1 MARVIAVANQKGGV
15 AKTTTVHALGA
26 AWAALGDRVLLV
38 DLDPQACLTFS
49 LGIDP
54 DTLERSVHDCFVR
67 SVSARDAVTKTG
79 DLVVLPAS
87 IDLAGSEVHLL
98 GRTGRE
104 FALRK
109 VLDPIK
115 DDYDVVLIDC
125 PPSLGV
131 LTITALT
138 AADEVLIPMQ
148 CEALSQRGVSQLIET
163 INDVREFTNPNLRIT
178 GVIATMFDKRTSEGR
193 RVLES
198 VASATGL
205 RVLEPPVPRS
215 VRFAEAPAS
224 GRTIFDSAPKH
235 AGAEA
240 YRQLV
245 KTLRAGASQEVSH
258 EQGA

>member
-1 MARVIAVANQKGGV
+1 MTRVIAVANQKGGV
-15 AKTTTVHALGA
+15 AKTTTTHALGA
-26 AWAALGDRVLLV
+26 AWAASGERVLLV
-38 DLDPQACLTFS
+38 DLDPQACLTYS
-49 LGIDP
+49 LGVDP
-54 DTLERSVHDCFVR
+54 DTLEQTIHDCFVR
-67 SVSARDAVTKTG
+67 SVSASDIVAKAG

-87 IDLAGSEVHLL
+87 IDLAGTEVHLL

-109 VLDPIK
+109 VLEPIR
-115 DDYDVVLIDC
+115 DDFDVILIDC

-163 INDVREFTNPNLRIT
+163 INDVREFTNPSLRIT

-198 VASATGL
+198 VSTSTGL

-215 VRFAEAPAS
+215 VRFAEAPAA
-224 GRTIFDSAPKH
+224 GRTIFDSAPNH
-235 AGAEA
+235 PGAEA

-245 KTLRAGASQEVSH
+245 RTLREGVD

>member
-1 MARVIAVANQKGGV
+1 MPRVIAVANQKGGV
-15 AKTTTVHALGA
+15 AKTTTVHALGT
-26 AWAALGDRVLLV
+26 AWASLGDRVLLV
-38 DLDPQACLTFS
+38 DLDPQASLTFS
-49 LGIDP
+49 LGVDP
-54 DTLERSVHDCFVR
+54 DGLEKSIHDCFVR
-67 SVSARDAVTKTG
+67 SVPPTDVLVKVG
-79 DLVVLPAS
+79 DMVLLPAS

-104 FALRK
+104 YALRK
-109 VLDPIK
+109 VLAPIR

-138 AADEVLIPMQ
+138 AADDVLIPML
-148 CEALSQRGVSQLIET
+148 CDALSQRGVTQLIET
-163 INDVREFTNPNLRIT
+163 IGDVREFTNPSLRVV
-178 GVIATMFDKRTSEGR
+178 GVVATMFDSRTKEGR
-193 RVLES
+193 RVLQD
-198 VASATGL
+198 VANQSGL

-224 GRTIFDSAPKH
+224 GRSIFEYAPRH

-245 KTLRAGASQEVSH
+245 QVLRGDGE
-258 EQGA
+258 

>member
-38 DLDPQACLTFS
+38 DLDPQACLTYS

-54 DTLERSVHDCFVR
+54 DTLEQTVHDCFVR
-67 SVSARDAVTKTG
+67 SVAAADVVTKAG

-109 VLDPIK
+109 VLEPIRA
-115 DDYDVVLIDC
+115 DYDVVLIDC

-148 CEALSQRGVSQLIET
+148 CEALSQRGVAQLIDT
-163 INDVREFTNPNLRIT
+163 INDVREFTNQGLKIT
-178 GVIATMFDKRTSEGR
+178 GIVPTMFDRRTSEGR

-205 RVLEPPVPRS
+205 QVLEPPVPRS

-224 GRTIFDSAPKH
+224 GRTIFESAPNH
-235 AGAEA
+235 PGAKA
-240 YRQLV
+240 YRELV
-245 KTLRAGASQEVSH
+245 HALARRDA
-258 EQGA
+258 